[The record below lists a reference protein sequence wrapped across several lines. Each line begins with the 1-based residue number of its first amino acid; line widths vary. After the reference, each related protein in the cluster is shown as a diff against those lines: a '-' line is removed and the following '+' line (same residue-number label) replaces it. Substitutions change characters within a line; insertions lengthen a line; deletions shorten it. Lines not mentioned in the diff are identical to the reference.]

1 MQLWWEVH
9 ERFMD
14 ELEQHTTF
22 EGDDNFDKFVKI
34 DNTSGKKKKKKK
46 AKQEDL

>member
-1 MQLWWEVH
+1 
-9 ERFMD
+9 MD

-34 DNTSGKKKKKKK
+34 DNTKGKKKKKK
-46 AKQEDL
+46 AKVEKDDL